1 MSGKRIAVVG
11 AGPAG
16 LSAAWRLMQAG
27 HAVTVYERRSSAGGL
42 MRSDVVE
49 GVVVDV
55 AVQLVG
61 STYKSLFRLADEVGA
76 RSLFVRAPGR
86 DALWRDGRPHA
97 ITYGSVASMAAS
109 SALPAMLK
117 LKLASKYLPYLTRL
131 RNLDVND
138 LAGTGGAALD
148 GESIAEWGLRELG
161 PDFVELMT
169 YPFLGAY
176 HGGVPERTSA
186 AFYHGL
192 ARIGLDV
199 RLFAVAG
206 GMSRFIAAVVDQF
219 RSRGGQIEAGAT
231 VDAVRVDRRS
241 ASVRIGGTSADYD
254 ALVVAVPPRAARSL
268 IGSVPGFGAWLESVE
283 SAPALTLAVVTD
295 RPIRADWFGLA
306 FPRHA
311 PPGDVIVGA
320 CVEAKKAE
328 GLIPAGQ
335 GAILALPAPSI
346 AAGLAAGPVQDVP
359 RRLMPALDLAFR
371 GVSDHATVVK
381 AYLHPEGHTQ
391 FVPGY
396 VRHLLKFDEK
406 WLPERLSVA
415 GDYLVAPTVE
425 GAVVS
430 GERAALRA
438 HRMLMGQP
446 SV

>member
-11 AGPAG
+11 GGPAG
-16 LSAAWRLMQAG
+16 LSAAWRLSRAG
-27 HAVTVYERRSSAGGL
+27 HDVTVYERRPIAGGL

-61 STYKSLFRLADEVGA
+61 SSYHSLFRLADEVGA

-86 DALWRDGRPHA
+86 DALWRDGRPHG

-117 LKLASKYLPYLTRL
+117 LRLASKYLPFLTRL

-148 GESIAEWGLRELG
+148 GESIAEWGHRELG
-161 PDFVELMT
+161 SEFVELMT

-192 ARIGLDV
+192 ARMGLDV

-206 GMSRFIAAVVDQF
+206 GMSRFIEALVD
-219 RSRGGQIEAGAT
+219 RLHSRGARVESGAN
-231 VDAVRVDRRS
+231 VEAVRVDRRT
-241 ASVRIGGTSADYD
+241 ASVRVGGTDVDYD
-254 ALVVAVPPRAARSL
+254 AVVVAVPPAAARSL
-268 IGSVPGFGAWLESVE
+268 IGWAPAFAAWLEGVV

-295 RPIRADWFGLA
+295 RPVRGDWFGLA
-306 FPRHA
+306 FPRTA
-311 PPGDVIVGA
+311 PPGDVLVAA
-320 CVEAKKAE
+320 CIEAKKAE
-328 GLIPAGQ
+328 GLVPAGR
-335 GAILALPAPSI
+335 GAIMALPSPSI
-346 AAGLAAGPVQDVP
+346 AAGLAAGPAQDVP
-359 RRLMPALDLAFR
+359 RRLLPALDQAFK
-371 GVSDHATVVK
+371 GVSEHATVVK

-396 VRHLLKFDEK
+396 VRHLLKFEER

-415 GDYLVAPTVE
+415 GDYLIAPTVE

-446 SV
+446 SR

>member
-1 MSGKRIAVVG
+1 
-11 AGPAG
+11 
-16 LSAAWRLMQAG
+16 LSAAWRLSVAG
-27 HAVTVYERRSSAGGL
+27 HEVTVYERRPVAGGL

-61 STYKSLFRLADEVGA
+61 STYHSLFRLAEEVGA
-76 RSLFVRAPGR
+76 RSMFVRAPGR
-86 DALWRDGRPHA
+86 DALWRDGRPNT
-97 ITYGSVASMAAS
+97 ITYGSIASMAAS

-117 LKLASKYLPYLTRL
+117 LKLASKYLPFLTRL

-148 GESIAEWGLRELG
+148 NESIAEWGDRELG
-161 PDFVELMT
+161 SDFVELMT

-206 GMSRFIAAVVDQF
+206 GMSRFTTAIVEQF
-219 RSRGGQIEAGAT
+219 QARGGRFEGGAT
-231 VDAVRVDRRS
+231 VEAVRVDRRA
-241 ASVRIGGTSADYD
+241 ASVRVAGTDVDYD
-254 ALVVAVPPRAARSL
+254 AVVVAVPPLAAKSFVS
-268 IGSVPGFGAWLESVE
+268 GAPSFAAWLENVV

-295 RPIRADWFGLA
+295 RPVRCDWFGLA

-311 PPGDVIVGA
+311 PPGDVLVAA
-320 CVEAKKAE
+320 CVEACKAE
-328 GLIPAGQ
+328 GLIPTDR
-335 GAILALPAPSI
+335 GAIVALPAPSI

-359 RRLMPALDLAFR
+359 RRLMPALDRAFK
-371 GVSDHATVVK
+371 GLSEHALVVK

-396 VRHLLKFDEK
+396 VRHLLKFDER

-438 HRMLMGQP
+438 HRMLMGQR
-446 SV
+446 SS